1 MICFDSLPRGVSIGI
16 TKITPADI
24 AYAKEFDS
32 VIKLLG
38 VARNTPGTE
47 YSLLPLLQDRTKTFL
62 FPHIEGETMYPVI
75 YEETSGFVKGAFEIN
90 EPQGKKILDYNLIDM
105 VFVPALAAD
114 LRGYRLGYGKGFY
127 DRFLQH
133 MSSKCLKVIPVS
145 SKLVFESLK
154 IEVHYSPFGMEKYRK
169 NNLLKIFPIRIFRH
183 FTFLAGLSRSSR

>member
-1 MICFDSLPRGVSIGI
+1 MSTVKDILRKNAKLIRKNINVEQCSCDIVKNILNWDYYNQCSNVMIFYPI
-16 TKITPADI
+16 
-24 AYAKEFDS
+24 
-32 VIKLLG
+32 
-38 VARNTPGTE
+38 GTE

-145 SKLVFESLK
+145 SKLIFESLK
-154 IEVHYSPFGMEKYRK
+154 IEVHDQKCDYLITENGVIKTNEI
-169 NNLLKIFPIRIFRH
+169 LDD
-183 FTFLAGLSRSSR
+183 